1 MAENEE
7 KILKEIQAE
16 LKLSNNILGGVS
28 QFIFHFTLW
37 GLVAGVLYGFGLAVE
52 SIFGS
57 GWFVFVMAGIVA
69 VAGVG
74 RALLALKTMLDEPV
88 VPKQNRVPNK
98 GYPDWLYKSIVAL
111 LAVVGFIVLMAL
123 LSWFFPGL

>member
-28 QFIFHFTLW
+28 QFLFHFTLW

-88 VPKQNRVPNK
+88 VPKQFAPRPKKPFFERDGVK
-98 GYPDWLYKSIVAL
+98 AW
-111 LAVVGFIVLMAL
+111 VGVLSVIIFFFIVLFLVA
-123 LSWFFPGL
+123 SA